1 MIFRNII
8 DKDGRFCGLY
18 RLVLQKEKYVWEY
31 IGGTQSMEQDYNYIT
46 IRKYNDAWSFDLVEG
61 DFDENLSPNN

>member
-18 RLVLQKEKYVWEY
+18 RLVLQEEKYVWEY

-46 IRKYNDAWSFDLVEG
+46 IRKYNDAWSFDFMEG
-61 DFDENLSPNN
+61 DLDED

>member
-18 RLVLQKEKYVWEY
+18 RLVLQKEKYVLEY
-31 IGGTQSMEQDYNYIT
+31 IGGTQNVEQNYNYIT
-46 IRKYNDAWSFDLVEG
+46 IRKDKDAWSFDLVEG
-61 DFDENLSPNN
+61 DLDED